1 MLVLRLYA
9 SSTLFD
15 VCVRVRV
22 CVCVCASASAS
33 ASVCVVIAAYTSY
46 DVVDIKAFY
55 CSKYVH
61 AR

>member
-1 MLVLRLYA
+1 M
-9 SSTLFD
+9 
-15 VCVRVRV
+15 CVYE
-22 CVCVCASASAS
+22 CACAS